1 MKDLLRQSIVYYI
14 AAPVILALWPLLL
27 WLYYLPHAADTLKT
41 EQKIYTEAKPLAVQI
56 LTLDPERRTYGSE
69 KKTTGFDY
77 TVAINAA
84 AKKLAIPSSNYTV
97 SSKPLQKSKGRKTR
111 DCQVTINEIKIAD
124 FARFLSNL
132 QLTWANLQCQ
142 KVTLTKKQ
150 DLPDAWKIDLTLK
163 YYY

>member
-14 AAPVILALWPLLL
+14 AAPVVLALWPLLL

-41 EQKIYTEAKPLAVQI
+41 EQKIYIEAKPLAEQI
-56 LTLDPERRTYGSE
+56 LTLDPERRSYGDE

-77 TVAINAA
+77 TVAIDTA
-84 AKKLAIPSSNYTV
+84 AKKLRIPSTNYTV
-97 SSKPLQKSKGRKTR
+97 SSKPLQRSRNQKSR
-111 DCQVTINEIKIAD
+111 DCQVTINEIDITN

-150 DLPDAWKIDLTLK
+150 DLPDAWKVDLSLK

>member
-1 MKDLLRQSIVYYI
+1 MKDLLLQTIVYYI

-27 WLYYLPHAADTLKT
+27 WLYYLPHAASVSKI
-41 EQKIYTEAKPLAVQI
+41 EQKIYTEARQLAEQI
-56 LTLDPERRTYGSE
+56 LTLDPERRTYDDE

-84 AKKLAIPSSNYTV
+84 AKKLGISSKNYTV
-97 SSKPLQKSKGRKTR
+97 SSKPLQKSKDQKTR
-111 DCQVTINEIKIAD
+111 DCQVTINEIDITN
-124 FARFLSNL
+124 FAKFLSNL

-150 DLPDAWKIDLTLK
+150 DLPDAWKVDLTLK

>member
-14 AAPVILALWPLLL
+14 AAPVILALWPMLL
-27 WLYYLPHAADTLKT
+27 WLYYLPHIVDTLKT
-41 EQKIYTEAKPLAVQI
+41 EQKIYPEASQLAEQI
-56 LTLDPERRTYGSE
+56 LTLDPERRAYGRQ
-69 KKTTGFDY
+69 KKAAGFDY

-84 AKKLAIPSSNYTV
+84 AKKLGIHSANYTV
-97 SSKPLQKSKGRKTR
+97 SSKPLQRSRGRKTR
-111 DCQVTINEIKIAD
+111 DCQVTINEIDITN

-142 KVTLTKKQ
+142 KVILTKKQ
-150 DLPDAWKIDLTLK
+150 DLPDAWKVDLSLK

>member
-14 AAPVILALWPLLL
+14 ATPVILALWPMLL
-27 WLYYLPHAADTLKT
+27 WLYYLPHIADALKT
-41 EQKIYTEAKPLAVQI
+41 EQKIYPQASQLAEQI
-56 LTLDPERRTYGSE
+56 LILDPERRTYGDQ
-69 KKTTGFDY
+69 KKATGFDY

-84 AKKLAIPSSNYTV
+84 AKKLGIPSTNYTV
-97 SSKPLQKSKGRKTR
+97 SSKPLQRSKNQKTR
-111 DCQVTINEIKIAD
+111 DCQVTINEIDITN

-150 DLPDAWKIDLTLK
+150 DLPDAWKVDLSLK

>member
-1 MKDLLRQSIVYYI
+1 MKDVLRQSIVYYI

-27 WLYYLPHAADTLKT
+27 WLYYLPHTVDTWKT
-41 EQKIYTEAKPLAVQI
+41 EQKIYTQARQLAEEI
-56 LTLDPERRTYGSE
+56 LTLDPERRDYGNE

-84 AKKLAIPSSNYTV
+84 AKKLGIPSANYTI
-97 SSKPLQKSKGRKTR
+97 SSKPLQRSGNQKTR
-111 DCQVTINEIKIAD
+111 ECQVTINEIKIAD

-132 QLTWANLQCQ
+132 QLTWTNLQCQ

-150 DLPDAWKIDLTLK
+150 DLPDAWKVDLTLK